1 MKFLI
6 YTNILKFW
14 NSKKPII
21 LAGDWCLIGNE
32 NIVKDKQYE
41 KIEPQWKY
49 ACKVVQAEKYC
60 NEIYE
65 KVLED
70 ICNEINK
77 ELFLNKNKE
86 FYRIIIGY
94 WLLHF
99 VHQAYD
105 KFLLIHDIKK
115 KHQFETV
122 TLSEDSYTIPE
133 DLLHYNNLCLN
144 HLYQAQ
150 LFSQIIK
157 AMGINNSEIISTNCI
172 NLTKNKS
179 FKFVLKSRIKKVIK
193 LFYNTALTLLFK
205 VSRALYKKLTIIN
218 NPYFKNNS
226 NRNMLKIFFKSKG
239 RIIFDFN
246 LVNKKFKKNIINKK
260 FRNRIYEKDINFDS
274 WITNVALSAIPKSY
288 LENFKNN
295 LLFSKKYYKELP
307 LKDYTFFTL
316 QSLYTNTTFQYFIA
330 ENRKKINIYSGQ
342 HGCAYGIDIF
352 HTSEKFDRS
361 IVDKFFTYGWVE
373 DNKTHPLP
381 MPLIINTKINL
392 EKNKKILI
400 LISTRP
406 VYLTR
411 LAIGPLSSINNIDH
425 VEDGIKLINNI
436 EPNNNVVVRYHP
448 SDKERWNNQ
457 IVIDRSIPNLK
468 IDTKDSFY
476 SSLAEARILV
486 SDCFATTTLEGFQ
499 ANVPS
504 IIYIN
509 KDRYLFRNEFSKYVK
524 KMEEVGILFYSP
536 DEAAKKINEIYDNVD
551 EWWNSSKIQ
560 MIRRDIC
567 DNYALTDPNWI
578 NEWSQLLTK

>member
-1 MKFLI
+1 MKFLV
-6 YTNILKFW
+6 YTKLLEFW
-14 NSKKPII
+14 NFKKSII
-21 LAGDWCLIGNE
+21 LAGDWCLIDNE
-32 NIVKDKQYE
+32 KMLKKIQYE
-41 KIEPQWKY
+41 KIQFQWEY
-49 ACKVVQAEKYC
+49 ATDVVKAEKYC
-60 NEIYE
+60 NKIYE

-70 ICNEINK
+70 ISIE
-77 ELFLNKNKE
+77 FNKE
-86 FYRIIIGY
+86 FSIKKDRDFYRTTLGY
-94 WLLHF
+94 WLIHF
-99 VHQAYD
+99 IHQAYD
-105 KFLLIHDIKK
+105 KFLLLQSAQK
-115 KHQFETV
+115 KHQFETL
-122 TLSEDSYTIPE
+122 TLHKDEYIIPE
-133 DLLHYNNLCLN
+133 DFVHYNNLCLN
-144 HLYQAQ
+144 HFYQAQ

-157 AMGINNSEIISTNCI
+157 AMGINNAEFKIKNSFNA
-172 NLTKNKS
+172 TKNHNY
-179 FKFVLKSRIKKVIK
+179 KFLIRLRVINFVN
-193 LFYNTALTLLFK
+193 LLYHASLTLLFK
-205 VSRALYKKLTIIN
+205 ISRVFFKKLTIIN
-218 NPYFKNNS
+218 NPYFKKNS
-226 NRNMLKIFFKSKG
+226 KIFMLKIFLKSKG

-246 LVNKKFKKNIINKK
+246 LVNKKFKKNVINKK
-260 FRNRIYEKDINFDS
+260 FRNRIYEKNINFDS
-274 WITNVALSAIPKSY
+274 WITNVALSAIPQSY
-288 LENFKNN
+288 LENFIDN
-295 LLFSKKYYKELP
+295 LLFSKKFYKELNF
-307 LKDYTFFTL
+307 KKYTFFTL

-342 HGCAYGIDIF
+342 HGCAYGMDIF

-400 LISTRP
+400 LITTRP